1 MSRLKISEEQARR
14 KLHYPP
20 DRICFYSSQSAATE
34 DQSNMKA
41 YVQGEITI
49 EMLCLRLAFNNYLE
63 YVSKQQALNE
73 LKITGWL

>member
-20 DRICFYSSQSAATE
+20 DRICFYSSHSAAVE

-41 YVQGEITI
+41 YVQGGDNHRDAVPE
-49 EMLCLRLAFNNYLE
+49 
-63 YVSKQQALNE
+63 
-73 LKITGWL
+73 TGI